1 MKTPH
6 RFYFCTT
13 GLGSGGAETM
23 LTQLVTGLVRRGHAC
38 GVASLAAG
46 GKHLAPLRAAG
57 ASVID
62 LGMRS
67 GRPSLRALLRLRQD
81 ASTFR
86 PDLLVGWMY
95 HGNLAASLIQRRMG
109 HRPAMV
115 WNIRQSLYRLQDEKR
130 GSAFVIRCLAHASN
144 RRPQRILYN
153 SALSAR
159 QHEALGFD
167 ADKTDLVPNGF
178 DTELFRPDPEARHLL
193 LRELKLPQEVVL
205 IGRIGRNAAMKDHPT
220 ALAACAG
227 ICRNHPEVHVLFAG
241 TGMTDDDPVFR
252 DFLSRQTG
260 IAGQIHF
267 LSERQDL
274 PQLTAALDIVLSSSA
289 FGEGFPNVVGE
300 AMACGVPVV
309 ATDVGDT
316 AQVLGQ
322 AGRIVPP
329 RDPRRLAAALEEMLS
344 LTTDQR
350 QSLGSVGRQRIVAE
364 FSLESVVPRY
374 EERFIQAMV
383 LAPVS

>member
-1 MKTPH
+1 
-6 RFYFCTT
+6 
-13 GLGSGGAETM
+13 
-23 LTQLVTGLVRRGHAC
+23 
-38 GVASLAAG
+38 
-46 GKHLAPLRAAG
+46 
-57 ASVID
+57 
-62 LGMRS
+62 
-67 GRPSLRALLRLRQD
+67 
-81 ASTFR
+81 
-86 PDLLVGWMY
+86 
-95 HGNLAASLIQRRMG
+95 
-109 HRPAMV
+109 
-115 WNIRQSLYRLQDEKR
+115 
-130 GSAFVIRCLAHASN
+130 
-144 RRPQRILYN
+144 
-153 SALSAR
+153 
-159 QHEALGFD
+159 
-167 ADKTDLVPNGF
+167 
-178 DTELFRPDPEARHLL
+178 
-193 LRELKLPQEVVL
+193 
-205 IGRIGRNAAMKDHPT
+205 
-220 ALAACAG
+220 
-227 ICRNHPEVHVLFAG
+227 
-241 TGMTDDDPVFR
+241 MTDDDPVFR